1 MRSLLAKIAIRKFV
15 GLYLGEHE
23 VSASLVAVT
32 PLGPVEIVSHS
43 EPCQPSDLL
52 GTIEKVVNSLQG
64 SRRRRLQVA
73 IGLPNS
79 RVFFGTR
86 PLRSGADATPEAVI
100 QKLLCSSNVTTDDL
114 TIDMIKSNVEKTAV
128 ATVGACRKKYMA
140 AVLGVLQQCGAQ
152 VIRTEPAP
160 CALVR
165 AAARRHHPPRR
176 AKTLLR
182 IFLGADD
189 GLAVLTVA
197 GLPLA
202 WRSFAMPS
210 FSEGMAILSAA
221 RTLLSQSQ
229 YYEMSTPLDYAI
241 VHGRPDLHDRLQ
253 KEGLPT
259 EIGARMIWHDDPAF
273 GGATIALGLAF
284 GCLNQ
289 VAPAF
294 DLSRT
299 MKPRPSLRD
308 IFPWGELAC
317 ECTLMALMS
326 LVVVHHSE
334 RLNSVYLS
342 VQSECEGNK
351 ILASAD
357 VVRLEKE
364 KVELT
369 KKLDSLHKFIDS
381 RVVWTTYTRGIST
394 LLPANIQINNWDGSS
409 ALSAGGKGQGLK
421 SLKLA
426 AIAPLTADGAIPPEV
441 GKFVKLLRTQP
452 LLKRDFSDAELT
464 GIRPTQAKGSK
475 AGQADFTIVCNASGS
490 KKKGGK

>member
-1 MRSLLAKIAIRKFV
+1 MKSLLAKIAIRKFV

-23 VSASLVAVT
+23 VTASLVAVT
-32 PLGPVEIVSHS
+32 PLGASEIASYV
-43 EPCQPSDLL
+43 EPCQPNELL
-52 GTIEKVVNSLQG
+52 ATIEKVLNSLKG
-64 SRRRRLQVA
+64 SRHRRLQIA

-86 PLRSGADATPEAVI
+86 PVRSNSDASPEGMM
-100 QKLLCSSNVTTDDL
+100 QKLLYSANVATDDL
-114 TIDMIKSNVEKTAV
+114 TIDLIKSSMDKTSI
-128 ATVGACRKKYMA
+128 ATVAACRKKYMA
-140 AVLGVLQQCGAQ
+140 AILGVLEQCGTQ

-165 AAARRHHPPRR
+165 AAAQRYRSPRK
-176 AKTLLR
+176 ATTLLR

-189 GLAVLTVA
+189 GMAVLTVG

-229 YYEMSTPLDYAI
+229 HYEMSTPLDYAI

-259 EIGARMIWHDDPAF
+259 EIGVRMIWHDDPPL
-273 GGATIALGLAF
+273 GGATIALGLAM

-289 VAPAF
+289 IAPAF

-308 IFPWGELAC
+308 IFPWGELVC

-326 LVVVHHSE
+326 LTVIHHSE
-334 RLNSVYLS
+334 KLNAANLS
-342 VQSECEGNK
+342 VQSQCEGNK
-351 ILASAD
+351 ILVSSD
-357 VVRLEKE
+357 VVQLEKE
-364 KVELT
+364 KTDLR
-369 KKLDSLHKFIDS
+369 KKLDSLHKFIDD
-381 RVVWTTYTRGIST
+381 RITWTTYIRGIADC
-394 LLPANIQINNWDGSS
+394 LPANIFINSWQGEGGMV
-409 ALSAGGKGQGLK
+409 AGGKGSGAKMLR
-421 SLKLA
+421 LA
-426 AIAPLTADGAIPPEV
+426 ATSPLTPKGAMPPEV
-441 GKFVKLLRTQP
+441 ANFIKLLRTQP
-452 LLKRDFSDAELT
+452 LLKRDFPQAELT
-464 GIRPTQAKGSK
+464 GIRLSQSNKTAGK
-475 AGQADFTIVCNASGS
+475 ADLTIVCKPPD
-490 KKKGGK
+490 KKAAK

>member
-1 MRSLLAKIAIRKFV
+1 MRSLLAKIAIRKYI
-15 GLYLGEHE
+15 GLYLGERE
-23 VSASLVAVT
+23 VTASLIAVT
-32 PLGPVEIVSHS
+32 PLGTTEVASHS
-43 EPCQPSDLL
+43 EPCQPNELL
-52 GTIEKVVNSLQG
+52 ATIEKVINTLQG

-86 PLRSGADATPEAVI
+86 PVRSSTDASPEGMM

-114 TIDMIKSNVEKTAV
+114 TIDLIKSSMDKMSI
-128 ATVGACRKKYMA
+128 ATVAACRKKYMA
-140 AVLGVLQQCGAQ
+140 AVLGVLEQCGAQ
-152 VIRTEPAP
+152 VIRTEPTP

-165 AAARRHHPPRR
+165 AAIRQHRDPRK
-176 AKTLLR
+176 ATTVLR

-189 GLAVLTVA
+189 GMAILTVA

-229 YYEMSTPLDYAI
+229 HYEMSTPLDYAI

-259 EIGARMIWHDDPAF
+259 EIGVRMMWHDDPPL
-273 GGATIALGLAF
+273 GGATIALGLAI

-289 VAPAF
+289 TSPAF

-308 IFPWGELAC
+308 IFPWGELVC

-326 LVVVHHSE
+326 LIVVRHSE
-334 RLNSVYLS
+334 KVNAAYLS
-342 VQSECEGNK
+342 IQSQCEGNK
-351 ILASAD
+351 ILVSAD
-357 VVRLEKE
+357 VAQLEKE
-364 KVELT
+364 KADLT

-381 RVVWTTYTRGIST
+381 RVTWTTYIRGIANS
-394 LLPANIQINNWDGSS
+394 LPDNIQIISWQGDGG
-409 ALSAGGKGQGLK
+409 AGAGGKGAGAKQ
-421 SLKLA
+421 LKLS
-426 AIAPLTADGAIPPEV
+426 AIAPLTAKGALPPEV
-441 GKFVKLLRTQP
+441 DKFVKLLRATP
-452 LLKRDFSDAELT
+452 LLKRDFPQAELT
-464 GIRPTQAKGSK
+464 GIRQSQSSNELAK
-475 AGQADFTIVCNASGS
+475 ADFTILCKSADAG
-490 KKKGGK
+490 KKAAK